1 MVLNWSLLLIAVAT
15 QATTQKPAARA
26 KPAASAKPAAAAAA
40 TGPVMAFVD
49 VSVIP
54 MDTERV
60 LAGQTVLVRDGKI
73 AEVGPTA
80 QVKVPAGA
88 TRVDGKGKF
97 LLPGLGDMHMLLFP
111 VEGGGF
117 EDWYVMPRL
126 FCYVANGVTS
136 VRMAYGNLG
145 EQQQAFF
152 KRWQDSVDQDTVLAP
167 RILVQSNTLKYQAG
181 IKAEG
186 NSPIVHLDGYLDAL
200 LGATDDQGRG
210 GGDSPQPLK
219 WDSLYHE
226 PAYKDKKVDDAKIKD
241 AAAATQKAGVWN
253 IPTIAESE
261 RMVELWSGATAAKNS
276 AALQTYRAVLKAL
289 QSSGAKLLS
298 GTGAPAWDMAPGAAV
313 SRELERMTAAGLTPY
328 QALETST
335 KNVAAYLGLADSV
348 GTVATGK
355 GADLVLLNG
364 NPLEDI
370 TNTAKVAGTMVR
382 GQWVPK
388 SKIDAKA
395 SDQTCAPGR

>member
-1 MVLNWSLLLIAVAT
+1 MVLNWSLLLIAMAA
-15 QATTQKPAARA
+15 QAAANPKPAARA
-26 KPAASAKPAAAAAA
+26 KPTAAS
-40 TGPVMAFVD
+40 GPVTAFVD

-54 MDTERV
+54 MDSQRV
-60 LAGQTVLVRDGKI
+60 IAGQTVLVRDGKI
-73 AEVGPTA
+73 AELGPTA
-80 QVKVPAGA
+80 QVKVPTGA

-97 LLPGLGDMHMLLFP
+97 LIPGLGDMHMLLFP

-152 KRWQDSVDQDTVLAP
+152 KRWQDSVDKDTVLAP
-167 RILVQSNTLKYQAG
+167 RILVQSTALKYQAG
-181 IKAEG
+181 LKADG
-186 NSPIVHLDGYLDAL
+186 NAPIVHLDGYLDNL
-200 LGATDDQGRG
+200 LAAADSQGQG
-210 GGDSPQPLK
+210 GGGNSPQPLK
-219 WDSLYHE
+219 WDSLYRE
-226 PAYKDKKVDDAKIKD
+226 PAYKDKKVDDAKIKE

-261 RMVELWSGATAAKNS
+261 RMIELWSGATAAKNS
-276 AALQTYRAVLKAL
+276 VALQTYRAVLKNL
-289 QSSGAKLLS
+289 QASGAKILT

-335 KNVAAYLGLADSV
+335 KNIAAYLGTSDSV
-348 GTVATGK
+348 GTIAPGK
-355 GADLVLLNG
+355 AADLVLLNG
-364 NPLEDI
+364 NPLDDI
-370 TNTAKVAGTMVR
+370 TNTAKVAGTMVY
-382 GQWVPK
+382 GQWVSK
-388 SKIDAKA
+388 SKIDAKVNE
-395 SDQTCAPGR
+395 QTCAPGR